1 MAHSSRAKR
10 TVPRP
15 GGWTTFAA
23 TLKLARWQT
32 RQTWRLLLVVGIG
45 ILFAVILICTVPV
58 YSQVAISAGIRDSIN
73 ATPQGSFIS
82 VSSVS
87 AQLSAQPI
95 QGVQQ
100 ELTQAFQTDM
110 GSLIGNNPQFSIEA
124 LDLNLLAPPKEF
136 NAAHLNLIGE
146 DMSGA
151 ASHLQLLAGR
161 LPRDTGSSNVM
172 EVALVAQSAK
182 TLGVTVGSAI
192 PVQAFAG
199 NLPKAEAA
207 LRNITLRVVGIFK
220 LRSDNDLY
228 WHYEDFQMVQ
238 ASGIP
243 APPPIFKGLV
253 ANQGLITVFG
263 QVGNNA
269 TFQNNGVTYIAPPQ
283 LSWYYPIDVTQ
294 VTVLNLGQLV
304 NGMDTALT
312 NTSNNPV
319 DPPFVEQTQAFGP
332 YAALLTYSNYVF
344 VLLISAVGLIAL
356 LMALILYFVSA
367 MTNLLVDR
375 KTAAIAVLRSR
386 GANRRQIFS
395 LYVAQAIG
403 LCIVAL
409 IIGPLLSI
417 VAARLLVLNTLAP
430 SDQGALN
437 ILTTNI
443 GGVALELLEYALA
456 AVIIVLIA
464 MIISIYRAT
473 RSDILSLRRESARAT
488 TVPFWQ
494 RTNLDLIAA
503 FIALVGYA
511 ATLYITS
518 PSVLSIRLRSL
529 ILAPATLVGAVF
541 LLLGATLLFLRGFP
555 LLLELASRLATR
567 GRGAASTLALAQM
580 ARTPQQTVRTTML
593 LAFATAF
600 AIFALVFN
608 ASQVQRIH
616 DVAAFQVGA
625 DFSGDISGQ
634 NANVKPS
641 VFSNLPGVVS
651 ASTGYESSEN
661 VIGLSGTSIDLRAV
675 YAESFAKTALWSNQY
690 SSQSIGSLMQQLIA
704 ARSSA
709 NGFVPA
715 IADADAVQSLHLTIG
730 SHFSLSD
737 LNGQMN
743 FVMIAE
749 VQHIPSIFDTTASN
763 DTTDYVPSGGVL
775 VDFQTYNTLSTQING
790 APLSTTTVWVK
801 SKNDPASIAQVR
813 KELLTSS
820 IPVSSLSDRRAIVQT
835 LSQDPLYLALLE
847 ILIASA
853 IAALILAL
861 IGTLIASWQNAQK
874 HLTSFS
880 ILRALGSSQAQI
892 AGVLLWEQSIVY
904 ATSLILGALFG
915 VFLSLLALPTLIF
928 TSAGSSVPISA
939 GEFYVLQSVPPINV
953 VIPITLWVALGI
965 LVLIC
970 IVAVWMMVR
979 IVSRPSISQ
988 ILRLSED

>member
-1 MAHSSRAKR
+1 MAHSTRAKR
-10 TVPRP
+10 TAPRP
-15 GGWTTFAA
+15 GGWTIFAA

-32 RQTWRLLLVVGIG
+32 RQTWRLLLVVGFG
-45 ILFAVILICTVPV
+45 ILFAVILICTVPI

-73 ATPQGSFIS
+73 STPEGSFVT

-95 QGVQQ
+95 QGIQQ

-110 GSLIGNNPQFSIEA
+110 GPLISNNPQFSIQA
-124 LDLNLLAPPKEF
+124 LDLNLLPPTPFK
-136 NAAHLNLIGE
+136 NAKLNLIGE
-146 DMSGA
+146 DMSSA
-151 ASHLQLLAGR
+151 ASHLQLLQGR
-161 LPRDTGSSNVM
+161 LPRDTGSSSVM

-182 TLGVTVGSAI
+182 SLGVTVGSTM

-199 NLPKAEAA
+199 NLPKSAAA

-228 WHYEDFQMVQ
+228 WHYEDFQLAQ
-238 ASGIP
+238 AAGL
-243 APPPIFKGLV
+243 PPPPPTFKGLV
-253 ANQGLITVFG
+253 ANQSLITVFS
-263 QVGNNA
+263 QVGTNQ
-269 TFQNNGVTYIAPPQ
+269 TFQQNGVSYIGPPEIF
-283 LSWYYPIDVTQ
+283 WYYPINVTQ
-294 VTVLNLGQLV
+294 VNVLNLGQLV
-304 NGMDTALT
+304 SGMDTAIT

-319 DPPFVEQTQAFGP
+319 DAPFVEQTQASGP
-332 YAALLTYSNYVF
+332 YSALLTYSNYVF

-386 GANRRQIFS
+386 GANRGQIFS

-403 LCIVAL
+403 LSIIAL
-409 IIGPLLSI
+409 IIGPLLAL
-417 VAARLLVLNTLAP
+417 VAVRLLTLNTLAS

-437 ILTTNI
+437 ILTANL
-443 GGVALELLEYALA
+443 GSVAVELLEYALA
-456 AVIIVLIA
+456 AIVIVLIA
-464 MIISIYRAT
+464 MILSIYRAT
-473 RSDILSLRRESARAT
+473 RADIVSLRRESARAT
-488 TVPFWQ
+488 TIPFWQ

-511 ATLYITS
+511 AILYITN

-529 ILAPATLVGAVF
+529 LLAPATLVGAVF

-555 LLLELASRLATR
+555 LLLELASRLAAR
-567 GRGAASTLALAQM
+567 SKGAASTLALAQM

-608 ASQVQRIH
+608 ASQVQRIQ
-616 DVAAFQVGA
+616 DVAAYQVGA
-625 DFSGDISGQ
+625 DFSGDISSLS
-634 NANVKPS
+634 ANVKPTQ
-641 VFSNLPGVVS
+641 FSNLPGVVA

-661 VIGLSGTSIDLRAV
+661 VIGLGGLSLDLRAV
-675 YAESFAKTALWSNQY
+675 YAESFARTAIWSSQY

-715 IADADAVQSLHLTIG
+715 IVDADAVQSLHLSIG

-743 FVMIAE
+743 FVMIGE
-749 VQHIPSIFDTTASN
+749 VQHLPSIFDTTASN
-763 DTTDYVPSGGVL
+763 DTTDYVPAGGVL
-775 VDFQTYNTLSTQING
+775 VDFQTYNALSSQINDT
-790 APLSTTTVWVK
+790 PLSTTTVWVK
-801 SKNDPASIAQVR
+801 SKSDPASVALVR
-813 KELLTSS
+813 KELLTGS
-820 IPVSSLSDRRAIVQT
+820 IPVSNLSDRRAIVQT
-835 LSQDPLYLALLE
+835 LSKDPLYLALLE

-880 ILRALGSSQAQI
+880 ILRALGSSQGQI

-904 ATSLILGALFG
+904 ATALILGVLFG

-928 TSAGSSVPISA
+928 TSAGSSVPISS

-953 VIPITLWVALGI
+953 VIPVSLWLALGV

-970 IVAVWMMVR
+970 IVAIWMMVR

>member
-1 MAHSSRAKR
+1 MAHSPRAKR

-45 ILFAVILICTVPV
+45 ILFAVILICTVPI

-73 ATPQGSFIS
+73 ATPQGSFIT

-87 AQLSAQPI
+87 AQLSQSANAGI
-95 QGVQQ
+95 QQ

-110 GSLIGNNPQFSIEA
+110 GPLISSNPQFSIET

-136 NAAHLNLIGE
+136 KAAHLNLIGE
-146 DMSGA
+146 DMNGA

-182 TLGVTVGSAI
+182 TLNVTIGSTI

-199 NLPKAEAA
+199 NLPKAEAS

-238 ASGIP
+238 ATGIP
-243 APPPIFKGLV
+243 APPPTFKGLV
-253 ANQGLITVFG
+253 ANQGLVTVFS
-263 QVGNNA
+263 QVGNNN
-269 TFQNNGVTYIAPPQ
+269 TFQENGVNYIAPPQ

-319 DPPFVEQTQAFGP
+319 DPPFVEQTQASGP
-332 YAALLTYSNYVF
+332 YTALLTYSNYVF

-375 KTAAIAVLRSR
+375 KTVAIAVLRSR

-417 VAARLLVLNTLAP
+417 VASRLLVLNTLAP

-437 ILTTNI
+437 ILTTNV

-555 LLLELASRLATR
+555 LLLELGSRFATR

-580 ARTPQQTVRTTML
+580 ARTPQQAVRTTML

-608 ASQVQRIH
+608 ASQVQRIR

-641 VFSNLPGVVS
+641 AFSNLPGVVS

-661 VIGLSGTSIDLRAV
+661 VIGLSGASIDLRAV
-675 YAESFAKTALWSNQY
+675 YAESFAKTALWSSQY

-715 IADADAVQSLHLTIG
+715 IADADAVQSLHLSIG

-790 APLSTTTVWVK
+790 TPLSTTTVWVK
-801 SKNDPASIAQVR
+801 SKSDPASIAEVR
-813 KELLTSS
+813 KELLTGS

-928 TSAGSSVPISA
+928 TSAGSSVSISS

-970 IVAVWMMVR
+970 IIAVWMMVR

>member
-172 EVALVAQSAK
+172 EVALVAQSAR
-182 TLGVTVGSAI
+182 TLGVTVGSTI

-409 IIGPLLSI
+409 ILGPLLSI

-813 KELLTSS
+813 KELLTGS